1 MSKLGS
7 NGAMSKVMEFYT
19 KNLDNI
25 TQENV
30 SSKIDNITLKTVN
43 KPKRISKR
51 EENLFKIDLN
61 QDRDNNSD

>member
-51 EENLFKIDLN
+51 EENLFKIDSN